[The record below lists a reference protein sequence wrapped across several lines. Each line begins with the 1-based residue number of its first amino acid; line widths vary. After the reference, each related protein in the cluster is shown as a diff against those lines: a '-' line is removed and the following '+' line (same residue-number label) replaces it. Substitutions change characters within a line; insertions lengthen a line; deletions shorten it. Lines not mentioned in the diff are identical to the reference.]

1 MKSLDFFTKEKL
13 KFLTQRMGYFWW
25 KNLHLSKVL
34 EGCSRRMFTK
44 ITAHTPDLGNLVLR
58 QLTLDLGSIFK

>member
-1 MKSLDFFTKEKL
+1 
-13 KFLTQRMGYFWW
+13 MGYFWW